1 MVKIK
6 ITLTWSKIMATV
18 IFLAGTVFA
27 ILLLSHDGRAEATQ
41 VFTTCVVTAAGLL
54 GCRQAA
60 KAFGV
65 RRNYDNDYNGS
76 EILDP

>member
-1 MVKIK
+1 
-6 ITLTWSKIMATV
+6 MATT
-18 IFLAGTVFA
+18 IFLGGTVFA
-27 ILLLSHDGRAEATQ
+27 ILLLAQGGRAEATQ

-60 KAFGV
+60 NAV
-65 RRNYDNDYNGS
+65 RSRWQNGKDYNGS

>member
-6 ITLTWSKIMATV
+6 ITLTWSKIMAAT
-18 IFLAGTVFA
+18 IFLVGAAFA
-27 ILLLSHDGRAEATQ
+27 IILLGQGAKAEATQ
-41 VFTTCVVTAAGLL
+41 IFSTCVVTAAGLL

-60 KAFGV
+60 NAV
-65 RRNYDNDYNGS
+65 RSRWQNGNGS